1 MSHPDPSC
9 IITRFD
15 SMADGRWMSVVRSA
29 RDAICC
35 DSRHIEAKRRCHAG
49 EIWVAITVAQAHRNA
64 AGTDLTGSGD
74 TSDIPTGSPRHWKP
88 CGPAWRTC
96 IVDGFTRSAAGVTE
110 NDVLLGSSSN
120 SVWKATKAKSFFQN
134 PTVLWSW
141 LPQQQL
147 WHREPCTSSP
157 EKADKR

>member
-1 MSHPDPSC
+1 LEALRTGLEDLE
-9 IITRFD
+9 
-15 SMADGRWMSVVRSA
+15 MAQR
-29 RDAICC
+29 
-35 DSRHIEAKRRCHAG
+35 
-49 EIWVAITVAQAHRNA
+49 
-64 AGTDLTGSGD
+64 
-74 TSDIPTGSPRHWKP
+74 
-88 CGPAWRTC
+88 